1 MAHHNVGFQP
11 EPSAPPLDSKEEAV
25 NGTEEPSNA
34 EPSPLDCV
42 ICFTPYDQLF
52 KLPKELSCRHV
63 FCLECLARINV
74 SSEDVNAITCPVCR
88 APTVLPPRKGLP
100 GLPTRRDLLE
110 QLSAMPV
117 PPGSVRFDRRRGLL
131 YLPAGNKSGA
141 QVGSK
146 PGPPLNTVSLSV
158 DVGRP
163 PPPGSVRRL
172 AVSGW
177 PFYAALSVA
186 LLVTV
191 ALIVCGIYIFMMPSM
206 YISVGGFPKGNHS
219 FGLGGNHS
227 NPVSPSSTER

>member
-1 MAHHNVGFQP
+1 MAHHNVSFQP
-11 EPSAPPLDSKEEAV
+11 ESSAPRSDSKEETV
-25 NGTEEPSNA
+25 DRKEETANT

-52 KLPKELSCRHV
+52 KLPKELSCSHV

-88 APTVLPPRKGLP
+88 APTILTPRKGLP

-110 QLSAMPV
+110 QLTAMPV

-131 YLPAGNKSGA
+131 YLPGGNKSGA
-141 QVGSK
+141 QVGTK

-163 PPPGSVRRL
+163 PPPGSARRL
-172 AVSGW
+172 AISGW

-219 FGLGGNHS
+219 SAFERNESSPISHHS
-227 NPVSPSSTER
+227 P